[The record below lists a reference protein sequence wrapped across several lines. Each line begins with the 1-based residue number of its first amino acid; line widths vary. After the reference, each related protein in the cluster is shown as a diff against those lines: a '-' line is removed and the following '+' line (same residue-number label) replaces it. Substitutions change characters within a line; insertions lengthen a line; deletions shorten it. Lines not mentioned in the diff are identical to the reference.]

1 MSNND
6 NKYLL
11 LRGKT
16 YWARVS
22 VPRTLQHLLGEHL
35 RESLKTG
42 DVQEANRRKLA
53 VVVILKNRIDEAKL
67 SGKPKEPQ
75 FLRDWQVWR
84 KRLQELRV
92 ADDFIG
98 STAEDYLQR
107 AHLSTNRV
115 ALEAEEHSLMD
126 KLKGLALTIGD
137 EQAEILYRKIT
148 EPKALL
154 SELVS
159 EYLALQTLSYDTQ
172 RKSKTALSELLG
184 HMKEDVPPH
193 KIDPYEMLAFT
204 DTLNSSK
211 LTPNTRRDR
220 RSALSQ
226 FWKWLE
232 RRLHAPKD
240 SNPFTKRDV
249 EIKGGTEEA
258 AEAFK
263 PNEVELILNADFIQ
277 PWRRDVFLVLMYTG
291 ARPTEICSLKMKH
304 IDIENRTFLIEA
316 SKTNAGVR
324 LLPYTH
330 SVLVKIFSKYY
341 SADPERADEL
351 LFPMVVSKS
360 ERQGKPYINFFSR
373 LKNKLKLRNEACLY
387 SARKSFMSTCL
398 DLQLDHVNIER
409 YVGHKSGGKENK
421 LLLTVY
427 MQGRS
432 NLGLVEIANKF
443 HYPYTVE

>member
-1 MSNND
+1 MNNND

-67 SGKPKEPQ
+67 TGSPKEPKVVS
-75 FLRDWQVWR
+75 DWKLWR
-84 KRLQELRV
+84 QTLQELR
-92 ADDFIG
+92 AKDDFNG
-98 STAEDYLQR
+98 NVEDYENNFHLFPNR
-107 AHLSTNRV
+107 AN
-115 ALEAEEHSLMD
+115 LEAAEHDVLEKIKSLAV
-126 KLKGLALTIGD
+126 KIGD
-137 EQAEILYRKIT
+137 DKARELYLKVT

-159 EYLALQTLSYDTQ
+159 EYLALESLSYDTQ
-172 RKSKTALSELLG
+172 RKSKTALSELIG
-184 HMKEDVPPH
+184 HMKENLPPH

-204 DTLNSSK
+204 DILNNSQ

-220 RSALSQ
+220 RNSLSQ

-232 RRLHAPKD
+232 RRLHVPKD
-240 SNPFTKRDV
+240 SNPFTKRDI
-249 EIKGGTEEA
+249 EIKGGTEDA
-258 AEAFK
+258 SEAFR
-263 PNEVELILNADFIQ
+263 PEEVELILNADFIQ
-277 PWRRDVFLVLMYTG
+277 PWRRDVFLVLMLTG
-291 ARPTEICSLKMKH
+291 ARPSEICGLQMRH
-304 IDIENRTFLIEA
+304 IDIKNKTFLIEK
-316 SKTNAGVR
+316 SKTNAGER
-324 LLPYTH
+324 LLPYAH
-330 SVLVKIFSKYY
+330 SVLINIFSHYY
-341 SADPERADEL
+341 SADTKRANEL
-351 LFPMVVSKS
+351 LFPMVVSQS

-373 LKNKLKLRNEACLY
+373 LKKRLNLRSEACLY

-398 DLQLDHVNIER
+398 DLHLDHVNIER

-421 LLLTVY
+421 LLTTVY

-432 NLGLVEIANKF
+432 NLGLVEIANNF
-443 HYPYTVE
+443 CYPFKVE